1 MAHGPSDRVSSQL
14 QWRIPHNVAN
24 FSKLAT
30 MSIIPIIVLGF
41 IMFLLV
47 LCKIALRKYGV
58 MLIPPKIWDKQ
69 HANVINGRK
78 MMNGLTV
85 LGKSTTY
92 VPCMKQGRMET
103 ITMRIVST
111 TSIIK

>member
-1 MAHGPSDRVSSQL
+1 M
-14 QWRIPHNVAN
+14 PHNVAI

-30 MSIIPIIVLGF
+30 MRMIPIIVLGF
-41 IMFLLV
+41 IIMFLLV

-58 MLIPPKIWDKQ
+58 MLIPPNIWDKQ

-85 LGKSTTY
+85 LGNQLLLCP
-92 VPCMKQGRMET
+92 V
-103 ITMRIVST
+103 
-111 TSIIK
+111 